1 MILSD
6 LLCISCFYY
15 NKRETSYYVASLAE
29 VPSGVEPL
37 YLVLQTSA

>member
-1 MILSD
+1 MMHIPNLLKEGDD
-6 LLCISCFYY
+6 L
-15 NKRETSYYVASLAE
+15 ASPPSVE